1 MSGSIQK
8 IGRWVGSWVVSTSST
23 NQPTNQ
29 PTNQLTPADRPP
41 LIRFEQVSKRFR
53 LNRQTERTVFDL
65 FARLLRRQKPPEFF
79 WPLQEVSFSLH
90 GGTTT
95 GIIGENGSGKSTL
108 LKLISR
114 ILEPTS
120 GMVEINGRVSAL
132 LELGAGFHHELT
144 GRENIFLH
152 ASLLG
157 LRRAEINT
165 VLDKIIAF
173 ADLGPFI
180 DTPVKHYSSGMYA
193 RLGFAIAIYVEP
205 DVLLVD
211 EVLAVGD
218 ENFQRRCLDAIHR
231 LQARGVAI
239 VLVSH
244 SLNQVIELCDQ
255 CIWLDKGAL
264 VAIGETKAVV
274 RRYLA
279 AVDEG
284 MAQQLLDE
292 NSRRLLAE
300 GEGRADAI
308 AGAGLSR
315 RWGNG
320 PLRIEQVQMVDE
332 NENATWS
339 FHPLTTVQIR
349 IRYHTSQPVVEPVF
363 SVLVHKLDGHYL
375 WGSNTFEQPVSIPL
389 AAGSGEMVVTIAAL
403 ALTAGRYTLSVAAY
417 TEADPPYWRNPSD
430 AHEQFYEFQVV
441 SDHEIH
447 GDLVMPHQ
455 WRDQRAVGGT
465 RITQAA
471 FKAHSE
477 AVIPS

>member
-1 MSGSIQK
+1 MNAAPE
-8 IGRWVGSWVVSTSST
+8 R
-23 NQPTNQ
+23 
-29 PTNQLTPADRPP
+29 LP

-53 LNRQTERTVFDL
+53 LDRQTERTVFDL
-65 FARLLRRQKPPEFF
+65 FARLLGRRKPQEFF
-79 WPLQEVSFSLH
+79 WPLQAVSFTLQ

-120 GMVEINGRVSAL
+120 GVVEINGRVSAL

-157 LRRAEINT
+157 LQRAEINA
-165 VLDKIIAF
+165 VLDKIIDF

-218 ENFQRRCLDAIHR
+218 ESFQRRCLDAIHR

-244 SLNQVIELCDQ
+244 SLNQVLELCDH
-255 CIWLDKGAL
+255 CIWLDKGSVA
-264 VAIGETKAVV
+264 AIGETKAVV
-274 RRYLA
+274 RRYLQSVDA
-279 AVDEG
+279 A

-292 NSRRLLAE
+292 NNRRRLAE
-300 GEGRADAI
+300 GEEQSQV
-308 AGAGLSR
+308 GAGVAR

-332 NENATWS
+332 NEEVTWS
-339 FHPLTTVQIR
+339 FQPLTTVQIR
-349 IRYHTSQPVVEPVF
+349 IRYQTSKPVAEPIF
-363 SVLVHKLDGHYL
+363 SLLIHKLDGHYL
-375 WGSNTFEQPVSIPL
+375 WGSNTYEQPVIAPL
-389 AAGSGEMVVTIAAL
+389 PVGAGEIVLSLAAL

-417 TEADPPYWRNPSD
+417 TAADPPYWRNPSD
-430 AHEQFYEFQVV
+430 AHEQMVEFQVV
-441 SDHEIH
+441 SDYAIH

-455 WRDQRAVGGT
+455 WRDRRVTGVASST
-465 RITQAA
+465 KAA
-471 FKAHSE
+471 IPKAHSQ
-477 AVIPS
+477 AVTPS

>member
-1 MSGSIQK
+1 MNIA
-8 IGRWVGSWVVSTSST
+8 
-23 NQPTNQ
+23 
-29 PTNQLTPADRPP
+29 PARPP
-41 LIRFEQVSKRFR
+41 LIRFDRVSKRFR
-53 LNRQTERTVFDL
+53 LDRQTERTVFDL
-65 FARLLRRQKPPEFF
+65 LARLLRRRKPQEFF
-79 WPLQEVSFSLH
+79 WPLQEVSFALH

-120 GMVEINGRVSAL
+120 GVIEINGRVSAL

-157 LRRAEINT
+157 LQRDAINA

-218 ENFQRRCLDAIHR
+218 EAFQRRCLDAIHR

-244 SLNQVIELCDQ
+244 SLNQVLELCDH

-264 VAIGETKAVV
+264 VAVGETKAVV
-274 RRYLA
+274 RRYLNSVDA
-279 AVDEG
+279 AL
-284 MAQQLLDE
+284 AQQLLDE

-300 GEGRADAI
+300 GENATDHDGQTD
-308 AGAGLSR
+308 LPR

-320 PLRIEQVQMVDE
+320 PLRIEQVQMIDE
-332 NENATWS
+332 NEQVTWS
-339 FHPLTTVQIR
+339 FQPLTTVQIR
-349 IRYHTSQPVVEPVF
+349 LRYQSSQPIPTPIF
-363 SVLVHKLDGHYL
+363 SVLIHKLDGHYL
-375 WGSNTFEQPVSIPL
+375 WGSNTVAQPVATPL
-389 AAGSGEMVVTIAAL
+389 RAGSGEIVITIAAL
-403 ALTAGRYTLSVAAY
+403 ALTAGRYYLSVAAY
-417 TEADPPYWRNPSD
+417 THADPPYWRNPSD
-430 AHEQFYEFQVV
+430 AHEQLYEFQVL
-441 SDHEIH
+441 SADAIH

-455 WRDQRAVGGT
+455 WRALRSAALDPTVT
-465 RITQAA
+465 LSTTPKVHTQP
-471 FKAHSE
+471 
-477 AVIPS
+477 VTTP

>member
-1 MSGSIQK
+1 MK
-8 IGRWVGSWVVSTSST
+8 VAPER
-23 NQPTNQ
+23 
-29 PTNQLTPADRPP
+29 LP
-41 LIRFEQVSKRFR
+41 LIRFEQVSKHFR
-53 LNRQTERTVFDL
+53 LDRQTERTVFDL
-65 FARLLRRQKPPEFF
+65 FARLLGRRKPQEFF
-79 WPLQEVSFSLH
+79 WPLQAVSFSLY

-120 GMVEINGRVSAL
+120 GVVEINGRVSAL

-157 LRRAEINT
+157 LQRAAINA

-218 ENFQRRCLDAIHR
+218 ESFQRRCLDAIHR

-244 SLNQVIELCDQ
+244 SLNQVLELCDH
-255 CIWLDKGAL
+255 CIWLDKGNVAAL
-264 VAIGETKAVV
+264 GETKAVV
-274 RRYLA
+274 RRYLK
-279 AVDEG
+279 AVDAT

-292 NSRRLLAE
+292 NSRRLLADE
-300 GEGRADAI
+300 EESANKG
-308 AGAGLSR
+308 GLSR

-320 PLRIEQVQMVDE
+320 PLRIEQVQMIDE
-332 NENATWS
+332 NEQVTWS
-339 FHPLTTVQIR
+339 FQPLTTVQIR
-349 IRYHTSQPVVEPVF
+349 LRYQTSEPVAEPIF
-363 SVLVHKLDGHYL
+363 SLLIHKLDGHYL
-375 WGSNTFEQPVSIPL
+375 WGSNTFEQPVIAPL
-389 AAGSGEMVVTIAAL
+389 PVGAGEIVVTVSSL

-417 TEADPPYWRNPSD
+417 TVADPPYWRNPSD
-430 AHEQFYEFQVV
+430 AHEQIYEFQVV
-441 SDHEIH
+441 SDYAIH
-447 GDLVMPHQ
+447 GDVVMPHQ
-455 WRDQRAVGGT
+455 WRDLRVTGVAPST
-465 RITQAA
+465 KTALPT
-471 FKAHSE
+471 AHSQ
-477 AVIPS
+477 AVTPS

>member
-1 MSGSIQK
+1 MSAAE
-8 IGRWVGSWVVSTSST
+8 R
-23 NQPTNQ
+23 
-29 PTNQLTPADRPP
+29 LP
-41 LIRFEQVSKRFR
+41 LIRFERVSKRFR
-53 LNRQTERTVFDL
+53 LDRQTERTVFDL
-65 FARLLRRQKPPEFF
+65 FARLLGRRKPQEFF
-79 WPLQEVSFSLH
+79 WPLQEVSFALH

-120 GMVEINGRVSAL
+120 GEVEINGRVSAL

-157 LRRAEINT
+157 LQRAEINA
-165 VLDKIIAF
+165 VLDKIINF

-218 ENFQRRCLDAIHR
+218 ESFQRRCLDAIHR

-244 SLNQVIELCDQ
+244 SLNQVLELCDH
-255 CIWLDKGAL
+255 CIWLDKGS
-264 VAIGETKAVV
+264 VAATGETKAVV
-274 RRYLA
+274 RRYLQS
-279 AVDEG
+279 VDQA
-284 MAQQLLDE
+284 MAQQLLNE

-300 GEGRADAI
+300 EDSAPAD
-308 AGAGLSR
+308 AGAGRPR

-320 PLRIEQVQMVDE
+320 PLRIEQVQMIDE
-332 NENATWS
+332 NGAPTWS
-339 FHPLTTVQIR
+339 FPPLATAYVKLTYR
-349 IRYHTSQPVVEPVF
+349 ATQPVPEPIF
-363 SVLVHKLDGHYL
+363 SVLIHKLDGHYL
-375 WGSNTFEQPVSIPL
+375 WASNTFDHPVAPIP
-389 AAGSGEMVVTIAAL
+389 APGVGELTVAIAAL
-403 ALTAGRYTLSVAAY
+403 ALTAGRYYLSAAAY
-417 TEADPPYWRNPSD
+417 PYPDSPYWRNPSD
-430 AHEQFYEFQVV
+430 FHEQLYEFQVV
-441 SDHEIH
+441 SAHEIH
-447 GDLVMPHQ
+447 GDVVMPSQ
-455 WRDQRAVGGT
+455 WRHLPPSVT
-465 RITQAA
+465 IPHQAA
-471 FKAHSE
+471 PQPVYGATPIAQPATVANHRLSTLDKEETEVRS
-477 AVIPS
+477 P

>member
-1 MSGSIQK
+1 MSAAE
-8 IGRWVGSWVVSTSST
+8 
-23 NQPTNQ
+23 
-29 PTNQLTPADRPP
+29 QLP
-41 LIRFEQVSKRFR
+41 LIRFERVSKRFR
-53 LNRQTERTVFDL
+53 LDRQTDRTVFDL
-65 FARLLRRQKPPEFF
+65 FARLLRRQKPKEFF
-79 WPLQEVSFSLH
+79 WPLQAVSFTLQ

-120 GMVEINGRVSAL
+120 GVVEINGRVSAL

-157 LRRAEINT
+157 LQRAAINA
-165 VLDKIIAF
+165 VLDKIIDF

-218 ENFQRRCLDAIHR
+218 ESFQRRCLDAIHR

-244 SLNQVIELCDQ
+244 SLNQVLELCDQ
-255 CIWLDKGAL
+255 CIWLDKGSV
-264 VAIGETKAVV
+264 VAIGETKTVV
-274 RRYLA
+274 RRYLNSVDA
-279 AVDEG
+279 A

-292 NSRRLLAE
+292 NSRRRLAE
-300 GEGRADAI
+300 EDGAANDG
-308 AGAGLSR
+308 AGAGLAR

-320 PLRIEQVQMVDE
+320 PLRIEQVQMIDE
-332 NENATWS
+332 NEQIAWS
-339 FHPLTTVQIR
+339 FRPLTTVQIR
-349 IRYHTSQPVVEPVF
+349 IRYQSSQPVAEPIF
-363 SVLVHKLDGHYL
+363 SLLIHKLDGHYL
-375 WGSNTFEQPVSIPL
+375 WGSNTFEQPGLAPI
-389 AAGSGEMVVTIAAL
+389 AAGSGELVVSLASL
-403 ALTAGRYTLSVAAY
+403 ALTAGRYALSVTAY
-417 TEADPPYWRNPSD
+417 TKADPPYWRNPSD

-441 SDHEIH
+441 SDYEVH
-447 GDLVMPHQ
+447 GDVVMPHQ
-455 WRDQRAVGGT
+455 WRDLRTATIAPSTKAVT
-465 RITQAA
+465 AT
-471 FKAHSE
+471 AHSQ
-477 AVIPS
+477 AVTSL

>member
-1 MSGSIQK
+1 MGAAEQ
-8 IGRWVGSWVVSTSST
+8 
-23 NQPTNQ
+23 Q
-29 PTNQLTPADRPP
+29 P

-53 LNRQTERTVFDL
+53 LAIQTDRTVFDL
-65 FARLLRRQKPPEFF
+65 FARLIGRRKAQEFF

-120 GMVEINGRVSAL
+120 GVVEINGRVSAL

-157 LRRAEINT
+157 LQRNAINA
-165 VLDKIIAF
+165 VLDKIISF

-218 ENFQRRCLDAIHR
+218 ESFQRRCLDAIHR

-244 SLNQVIELCDQ
+244 SLNQVLELCDQ
-255 CIWLDKGAL
+255 CIWLDRGA
-264 VAIGETKAVV
+264 VAAVGETKTVV
-274 RRYLA
+274 RRYLQSVDA
-279 AVDEG
+279 A

-300 GEGRADAI
+300 EAGSDR
-308 AGAGLSR
+308 AGAGAGTAR

-320 PLRIEQVQMVDE
+320 PLRIEQVLMIDE
-332 NENATWS
+332 NEQVTWS
-339 FHPLTTVQIR
+339 FQPLTTVQIR
-349 IRYHTSQPVVEPVF
+349 LRYQSSRPVTEPIF
-363 SVLVHKLDGHYL
+363 SVLIHRLDGHYL
-375 WGSNTFEQPVSIPL
+375 WGSNTFEQPVSAPL
-389 AAGSGEMVVTIAAL
+389 AVGSGEIVVTLASL
-403 ALTAGRYTLSVAAY
+403 ALTAGRYALSVAAY
-417 TEADPPYWRNPSD
+417 AEADPPYWRNPSD
-430 AHEQFYEFQVV
+430 THEQLYEFQVV
-441 SDHEIH
+441 SDYEIH
-447 GDLVMPHQ
+447 GAVVMPHQ
-455 WRDQRAVGGT
+455 WRDQRTAGALPATKTAPAQPHSPAVT
-465 RITQAA
+465 
-471 FKAHSE
+471 S
-477 AVIPS
+477 S